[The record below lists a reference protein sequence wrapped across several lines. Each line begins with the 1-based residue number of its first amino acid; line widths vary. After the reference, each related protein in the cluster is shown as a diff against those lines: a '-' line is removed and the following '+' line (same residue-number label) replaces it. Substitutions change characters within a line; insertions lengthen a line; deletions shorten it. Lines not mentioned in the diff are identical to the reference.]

1 MCVGAIIATG
11 VWKPKKHKGVAEKT
25 RQAWKRLK
33 RQKGERLWIQHACT
47 RHTRDGY
54 WVQAAR
60 GLALEGK
67 RGTYIYAADVS

>member
-1 MCVGAIIATG
+1 M
-11 VWKPKKHKGVAEKT
+11 WKAKKHKDAAPLVQ
-25 RQAWKRLK
+25 RAWKRLK
-33 RQKGERLWIQHACT
+33 ALRGERLWIQHACT

>member
-1 MCVGAIIATG
+1 MLQLLDDDTCKVWRLTIVTG
-11 VWKPKKHKGVAEKT
+11 RSSAKGHCTGDHCKASP
-25 RQAWKRLK
+25 
-33 RQKGERLWIQHACT
+33 CT